1 MQTMAVSGLP
11 EWVPEEACR
20 YLEHTEAGRSIRNLA
35 KQAGCHPSTV
45 LRQVRRVETRRDDP
59 LVDAALASLAAC
71 HYAGDV
77 PGPQPMSARALALG
91 TVPACAEA
99 FESEAVEVLTC
110 LNPQGAVLAVAD
122 GLEKAVVVREAAAG
136 DKKVV
141 VDRTLAEALALRDW
155 IACPAPGRL
164 SRYHITPEGRSALSQ
179 FVASREN
186 RARSRLESA
195 SLATRKTNNRNRR
208 RPRRARYGLG
218 ETPLHMLARLTD
230 RDGTPFL
237 TTDLVRAGERLRE
250 DFELAQV
257 AEHLAQTSAQA
268 REGDCGPT
276 MPRRRRP
283 GQAASAAKKRAAAAL
298 NALGEGLSDIVM
310 RCCCHLEG
318 LEAAERQLGWSAR
331 SGKVVLRIALQQL
344 KLHYDAQQAQD
355 ELIG

>member
-59 LVDAALASLAAC
+59 LVDAALASLAAS
-71 HYAGDV
+71 HYSAGMT
-77 PGPQPMSARALALG
+77 GPRPMSARALALG

-122 GLEKAVVVREAAAG
+122 GMEKAVVVCEATAG

-155 IACPAPGRL
+155 IACQAPGRL
-164 SRYHITPEGRSALSQ
+164 SRYHITSEGRSALSQ

-195 SLATRKTNNRNRR
+195 SLATRKSSRNRR

-230 RDGTPFL
+230 RNGTPFL

-257 AEHLAQTSAQA
+257 AEHLAQSTAQFS
-268 REGDCGPT
+268 EGDCCPAT
-276 MPRRRRP
+276 ARRRRP

-344 KLHYDAQQAQD
+344 KLHYDRQQTRD

>member
-71 HYAGDV
+71 HYAGDM

-91 TVPACAEA
+91 TVPTCAEA

-186 RARSRLESA
+186 RARSRLEST
-195 SLATRKTNNRNRR
+195 SLATRKTNRNRR

>member
-1 MQTMAVSGLP
+1 MQTMAVFELP

-59 LVDAALASLAAC
+59 LIDGALASLAAN
-71 HYAGDV
+71 HYAEDV
-77 PGPQPMSARALALG
+77 PGPRPMSARALALG

-99 FESEAVEVLTC
+99 FESEAVEILTC

-122 GLEKAVVVREAAAG
+122 GMEKAVVVREAAVG
-136 DKKVV
+136 DKKIV
-141 VDRTLAEALALRDW
+141 VDRTLAEAMALRDW
-155 IACPAPGRL
+155 IACLTPGRL
-164 SRYHITPEGRSALSQ
+164 SRYHITPEGRSALSH

-186 RARSRLESA
+186 QARTRLENA
-195 SLATRKTNNRNRR
+195 SLATRKSNRSQR

-218 ETPLHMLARLTD
+218 ETPLNMLARLNN

-257 AEHLAQTSAQA
+257 GDHLRQSKAQFS
-268 REGDCGPT
+268 EGDNARNSS
-276 MPRRRRP
+276 RRRRP
-283 GQAASAAKKRAAAAL
+283 GQAAAAAKRRAAAAL
-298 NALGEGLSDIVM
+298 NALGAGLSDIVM

-318 LEAAERQLGWSAR
+318 LEVAERQLGWSAR

-344 KLHYDAQQAQD
+344 KLHYDTQQKQD